1 MLEYLTS
8 LTEKEVKELI
18 TAQKN
23 IDNPKDDTLNIGDY
37 VVYTATNRLEADNT
51 IFRIKDISE
60 NSYLM
65 EYGSEFDNFKT
76 KGPLLTFLVHKFHY
90 PTYIK
95 RLTYEDLIQIKLAR
109 LHKSIFPK
117 TISGVRLYLTKIL
130 NGVYGEERYE
140 IKDILYPLIKKDLP
154 DGRIITENNENRIIS
169 RITLYYPRIII
180 SNSVGT
186 THTIKDLFFSFS
198 LCFLVERGT
207 IEMKDT
213 CIRRTTFSDDEYLE
227 ESNLFYIFSH
237 CQLEQRPWIN
247 GATSVCFGSS
257 SANPIIQKFRA
268 SNGKI
273 TDLEMLFHSINLYL
287 EWESIEGT
295 PYFSIRN
302 LGNVRKRYELHHL
315 SQMFLNRTANTVITI
330 LMNKMKD
337 YPLEE
342 LSDFSLTI
350 NDADCETTPSTI
362 HFFNFNIDKEV
373 NEIMVQLKEEKPIM
387 MLDSLFCYIYGD
399 TPTLLDSNLENPNLT
414 SIITASEK
422 KGIDFRGQFYP
433 VKIEIMRQETLDA
446 LKQSL
451 KKTVH
456 PDFIL
461 IIKQMIASAF
471 IHYLTTEKPYVI

>member
-1 MLEYLTS
+1 MFEYLTS

-51 IFRIKDISE
+51 IFRVKDMIE

-65 EYGSEFDNFKT
+65 EYGFGFDNFKT
-76 KGPLLTFLVHKFHY
+76 KRPLLTLSFHKFHY

-95 RLTYEDLIQIKLAR
+95 RLTYEDLIQIKLVR
-109 LHKSIFPK
+109 LRKSIFPK
-117 TISGVRLYLTKIL
+117 TISGVRSYLTKIL

-140 IKDILYPLIKKDLP
+140 IEDISYSLTRWTDSDLQTV
-154 DGRIITENNENRIIS
+154 IEENKNIIIS
-169 RITLYYPRIII
+169 KITLYYPRILI

-186 THTIKDLFFSFS
+186 THTIKDLFFSFN

-207 IEMKDT
+207 IMMKDVH
-213 CIRRTTFSDDEYLE
+213 IRRTTFSDDEYLE
-227 ESNLFYIFSH
+227 EHDRFYIFSH
-237 CQLEQRPWIN
+237 CQLEQRPWN
-247 GATSVCFGSS
+247 DGATSVCFGAS

-302 LGNVRKRYELHHL
+302 LGNMRRRYELYHL

-350 NDADCETTPSTI
+350 DDADCEITSSTI
-362 HFFNFNIDKEV
+362 HFFNFNINKEV
-373 NEIMVQLKEEKPIM
+373 NEIMVQLKEEKPMM
-387 MLDSLFCYIYGD
+387 MLDSFFCYIYGD
-399 TPTLLDSNLENPNLT
+399 TPTLLDGNLENPKLT
-414 SIITASEK
+414 SIITASEEE
-422 KGIDFRGQFYP
+422 GIDFRGQFYP
-433 VKIEIMRQETLDA
+433 VKIETMRQETLNA

-461 IIKQMIASAF
+461 KIKQMIASAF